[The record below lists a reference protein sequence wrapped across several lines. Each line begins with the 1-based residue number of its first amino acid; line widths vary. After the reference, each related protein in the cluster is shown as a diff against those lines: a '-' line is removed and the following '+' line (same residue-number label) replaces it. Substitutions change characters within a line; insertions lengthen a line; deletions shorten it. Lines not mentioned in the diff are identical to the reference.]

1 MEFIT
6 NIGVT
11 MGNQGQY
18 HPDSPADK
26 KVNLS
31 NFDQHR
37 KLLDVIQQTNK
48 HSQITTRHLCPKKPA
63 ISICGLMKWC
73 CMNLSKLKD
82 HQW

>member
-31 NFDQHR
+31 ELLDQHR
-37 KLLDVIQQTNK
+37 EVI
-48 HSQITTRHLCPKKPA
+48 C
-63 ISICGLMKWC
+63 
-73 CMNLSKLKD
+73 
-82 HQW
+82 